1 MDYFSLFGLPLSFE
15 ISSAKLAARFQE
27 LQRQFHPDRFA
38 TRPENERLQ
47 AIQQAATINQAYQ
60 ALKKPLPR
68 AEYLLSLH
76 GIDINNEQQT
86 LHDTDF
92 LFEQLAMRE
101 ELETIEQQQDDAA
114 LYDFMQRLDGMSA
127 PRHNQMRDQL
137 AEQNWPQA
145 ADSVR
150 KLRFIAKLRAQAE
163 MLEEQLLDI

>member
-15 ISSAKLAARFQE
+15 IDSGQLTTRFQE

-38 TRPENERLQ
+38 SRPEKERLQ
-47 AIQQAATINQAYQ
+47 AVQQAATINQAYQ

-68 AEYLLSLH
+68 AEYLLSLN
-76 GIDINNEQQT
+76 GIDIDNEQHT
-86 LHDTDF
+86 LRDTDF
-92 LFEQLAMRE
+92 LIEQLTMRE
-101 ELETIEQQQDDAA
+101 ELETIEQQQDEAA

-137 AEQNWPQA
+137 MQQDWTQA

-150 KLRFIAKLRAQAE
+150 KLRFIAKLRTQAE
-163 MLEEQLLDI
+163 ALEERLLDL